1 MTLGN
6 RHHGRN
12 NEGSSNT
19 NMYGNNSDGV
29 SHYEMKEIQA
39 KEREINSTAP
49 ENEVEYFENTMEK
62 TMENLE
68 YEGDRKASHLRRFID
83 SFRRAE
89 GSHPNSPDS
98 SNSIGDGSIPIS
110 TNDSSSQLD
119 NELNPKG
126 SFVNENGIKQPS
138 QEQDQNQENLKKR

>member
-19 NMYGNNSDGV
+19 NNSDGV

-39 KEREINSTAP
+39 KEREINSIAP

-83 SFRRAE
+83 SFKRAE
-89 GSHPNSPDS
+89 GSHPNSPTRPTPLAV
-98 SNSIGDGSIPIS
+98 GRPPYPQ
-110 TNDSSSQLD
+110 TTPA
-119 NELNPKG
+119 LNWTT
-126 SFVNENGIKQPS
+126 S
-138 QEQDQNQENLKKR
+138 